1 MIEAYSKNL
10 TVVAGQA
17 IPFNSTSLKK
27 GCTAELLSP
36 TTIALEKCG
45 VYMVARGCSAAATE
59 TIQLYRDG
67 VALPEATRTGT
78 SPSFV
83 TLVQVGRNNEPCCP
97 CSSPVTIQLVS
108 VLAATLTDAS
118 ITVTKVA

>member
-1 MIEAYSKNL
+1 MLEVYSKNQTL
-10 TVVAGQA
+10 TAGQA
-17 IPFNSTSLKK
+17 IPFNSVSLKK
-27 GCTAELLSP
+27 GCTAELVSP
-36 TTIALEKCG
+36 TTIALNKCG
-45 VYMVARGCSAAATE
+45 VYMVACGVSAAATE

-67 VALPEATRTGT
+67 VALPAATRTGT

-83 TLVQVGRNNEPCCP
+83 TLVQVGRNNDSCCP
-97 CSSPVTIQLVS
+97 CTSPVTIQLVS